1 MDDLAAT
8 ALAPGAGCSWPDQR
22 VVARM
27 TGSLP
32 MGGTVPET
40 PIHAFATTPERL
52 RFDPQAV
59 RGPSRTDIDLGGHLA
74 FLIDP
79 VVTAEEAD
87 ALIEASERFGF
98 RPEAPGIA
106 TPPGM
111 RMNKAVHWVADEAML
126 GPVFARI
133 APMLPAVIDG
143 RRLHGRLSHRL
154 NLYRYDRNDVFN
166 RHIDGDWPGYSL
178 DDGRTA
184 MVEWPGLRSCLTML
198 LYLNGPEDGVAG
210 GHTRLLG
217 RDEAWVDVTPKKGS
231 ALFFR
236 HGFTPDSVIHIGARV
251 TGPVPKYVARINVL
265 YEP

>member
-1 MDDLAAT
+1 MHDVAAT
-8 ALAPGAGCSWPDQR
+8 ALAPRVGYAWPEQR

-32 MGGTVPET
+32 LGGTVPET
-40 PIHAFATTPERL
+40 PIHAFATTPEPL
-52 RFDPQAV
+52 RFDPKAV
-59 RGPSRTDIDLGGHLA
+59 ACPSRTDMDLGGPLA
-74 FLIDP
+74 FVIDP
-79 VVTAEEAD
+79 VVTPAEAD
-87 ALIEASERFGF
+87 ALVEASERFGF

-133 APMLPAVIDG
+133 APLLPAAIDG

-166 RHIDGDWPGYSL
+166 RHIDGDWPGYAL
-178 DDGRTA
+178 NDDRMA
-184 MVEWPGLRSCLTML
+184 MEEWPGLRSCLTML
-198 LYLNGPEDGVAG
+198 LYLNGPEDGVEG
-210 GHTRLLG
+210 GQTRLLG
-217 RDEAWVDVTPKKGS
+217 RDDVWTDVTPKKGA

-251 TGPVPKYVARINVL
+251 TGPVPKYVARINVMF
-265 YEP
+265 EA